1 MELGIHQ
8 ARSAR
13 RATNQRLFF
22 LEVPLARSLCFA
34 NAVLDGLSRTEKR
47 LCSRFLYDDEGSRIF
62 DEITALPEYYLS
74 RCEDHIL
81 ATRAGEIVDC
91 LAPGFSIV
99 ELGSGSSAKT
109 RHLIRAALARQRRLV
124 YAPIDISA
132 DHLKRAAHAL
142 VHEYDG
148 LLVAAVAG
156 EYADALHT
164 LAPSPWN
171 RLYLFLGSNLGNYEG
186 TEARQFL
193 RMVSG
198 AMGGNDRLLVG
209 IDLDKDGSRLH
220 AAYNDSK
227 GVTARFNKNVLAR
240 INRELKGGFDL
251 DSFEHHAPFIR
262 EKGHVEM
269 RLVSKKR
276 QKVAVGA
283 LKRKFSFE
291 KGESILTEVSAKY
304 TDIGFAS
311 LCKSAGLSCQRWWSD
326 PRNDYRVLLL
336 AKSS

>member
-8 ARSAR
+8 ASSPG

-34 NAVLDGLSRTEKR
+34 SAVMDGLSRTEKR
-47 LCSRFLYDDEGSRIF
+47 LSSRFLYDEEGSRIF

-81 ATRAGEIVDC
+81 ATRAPEIVDC

-109 RHLIRAALARQRRLV
+109 RHLIRAALAKQKRLV

-132 DHLKRAAHAL
+132 EHLKSAAQAL

-156 EYADALHT
+156 EYTDALHA

-186 TEARQFL
+186 SEARRFL
-193 RMVSG
+193 RTVASVMG
-198 AMGGNDRLLVG
+198 ANDRLLVG
-209 IDLDKDGSRLH
+209 IDLDKDEVRLNK
-220 AAYNDSK
+220 AYNDPQ
-227 GVTARFNKNVLAR
+227 GVTARFNKNILAR

-251 DSFEHHAPFIR
+251 ETFDHRAPYLR
-262 EKGHVEM
+262 DKGHVEM
-269 RLVSKKR
+269 RLVSKKKQR
-276 QKVAVGA
+276 VQVGA
-283 LKRKFSFE
+283 LKREFQFE
-291 KGESILTEVSAKY
+291 RGEPIRTEVSVKY

-311 LCKSAGLSCQRWWSD
+311 VCKSAGLACHRWWSD
-326 PRNDYRVLLL
+326 PHNDFRVLLL
-336 AKSS
+336 AKAI